1 MEDKHKSSRW
11 SMPWTQLE
19 FKYQARRLHKQAL
32 DLRKSYEQT
41 KDKVAIEKAV
51 QLAREADSTVPNHP
65 DYMINLAR
73 SLEGKYLE
81 MGQEV
86 DLEEA
91 IQKLRD
97 AAVANPKKLECFQ
110 QLGRV
115 LFFAY
120 ESLGRFSYIDEGL
133 AATRRVVELCDD
145 HLVLPAALFLLRTG
159 SISRCKKVKS
169 ISHLEEA
176 IEAMRRAMSID
187 KKNPVWPA
195 TLLKD
200 LEWHYRETRLMSD
213 LEEMIQLSRQLVCMG
228 GNENEKAKGLFSL
241 GNCLHDRYESMGEPQ
256 DLDEANRA
264 IQEAT
269 QLAKA
274 YIGTR
279 PAGSPEQVTLLSKLA
294 SSLLEWSKRT
304 KATADIAETIR
315 VTRHA
320 VELTPV
326 THPKRIARLMQL
338 GRCLLN
344 WSPDVGTVAELEED
358 VAMIRTVV
366 DLAPD
371 DCYNEGKPLFILP
384 NCLYRFYVMTGTME
398 YLDEAIQILRR
409 AVSTI
414 PKGNPSIFLHLDR
427 LAPMLCFRY
436 TQTRAL
442 SDLKESVKIAKRVV
456 DMTPLD
462 HPQRADR
469 LQVLA
474 SLMDPLASREKEAA
488 GLQNAIKISREALSS
503 TPEGHSERPYHNIQ
517 LSRKLMHSYRTNG
530 NEEHLEEAIQRTRE
544 AIDLVLE
551 DNSALSKSLTDL
563 SSMLHDRYVLK
574 DDIRDLDEAVSAARR
589 AAVAQ
594 PNEGFGRSMSS
605 SNLARLLLERYFQTK
620 SQEDFA
626 EANAILGSILDRSET
641 SNLADAE
648 VLYAGRLLANNEM
661 GNENWP
667 RAFEILNKL
676 INLIPRWVPRA
687 LELSDKQFS
696 LGNIFGIASD
706 AATAAIRAKKNPFVA
721 LELLERSRGV
731 LGTSLEEMRRFD
743 SSAFQQAHPDL
754 AERFQRLQGQ
764 LEEHDDLEKQ
774 FANLELQSPDDDS
787 RGDSSNPDQRYK
799 AGNELSKL
807 IDEIRQLP
815 GMEGLFGAPGQ
826 AEIQNAASQGPIVVI
841 NVSQSGCDAILVEQG
856 QIRTLP
862 LDRLSWKDIRIRAR
876 EESMG
881 NPNSLEWLWDTTM
894 DPILTALGF
903 TEPVVGNEWP
913 HVWWIP
919 TGHLTKFP
927 IHAAGYHGV
936 RGKSVLDRVM
946 SSYSSSVKAII
957 NGRRRRLEVTA
968 PGKALLIAIRN
979 AGLPFAIKE
988 VQMLDELCRTMQLEP
1003 SDPEHHKQEML
1014 KHLQEC
1020 TVFHFAGH
1028 GYTHASDPSKSH
1040 LRLEGGHDDSL
1051 RVSDLLNINLHKQ
1064 SPFLAYLSACGTG
1077 QIKTDQLMD
1086 ESIHLISG
1094 CQLAGF
1100 RHVIG
1105 TLWEV
1110 NDTIC
1115 VDMARGIYEGMRDG
1129 NMSDESVCLGLHNAS
1144 RSLRDRWVFEESG
1157 VIRKAS
1163 VRQKREARPVES
1175 PIEDE
1180 STTEGIGKLRRKM
1193 IRAAM
1198 ARDRRMS
1205 DGTLPDMT
1213 DVGHHIWGKRGQG
1226 SSRMPRTVMGESDDE
1241 DEDEVAPLWVPYV
1254 HYGV

>member
-1 MEDKHKSSRW
+1 MDEKQKSPRW

-19 FKYQARRLHKQAL
+19 IKYQARRLHKQAL
-32 DLRKSYEQT
+32 GLRKSYEQT
-41 KDKVAIEKAV
+41 KDKATIEKAV
-51 QLAREADSTVPNHP
+51 QLAREADSMVPNHP
-65 DYMINLAR
+65 DYMINLAL

-81 MGQEV
+81 MRKVV

-97 AAVANPKKLECFQ
+97 ATVAKPKELEYFQKLA
-110 QLGRV
+110 RV

-120 ESLGRFSYIDEGL
+120 ESLGRFSYLDEGL
-133 AATRRVVELCDD
+133 AAARRVVELCDSR
-145 HLVLPAALFLLRTG
+145 LILPLALSVVRAG
-159 SISRCKKVKS
+159 CISRCVMVKS

-176 IEAMRRAMSID
+176 IEAMRLAMSID
-187 KKNPVWPA
+187 EKNPTWPTA
-195 TLLKD
+195 LLKD

-213 LEEMIQLSRQLVCMG
+213 LEEMIKLSRQLIRMG
-228 GNENEKAKGLFSL
+228 GNDNEKAKRLFWL
-241 GNCLHDRYESMGEPQ
+241 GSFLHDRYVSMGAPQ

-269 QLAKA
+269 QVAKA

-279 PAGSPEQVTLLSKLA
+279 PAGSPEQVTLLSELA

-320 VELTPV
+320 VELTPL

-338 GRCLLN
+338 GRCLLL

-366 DLAPD
+366 GLAPD
-371 DCYNEGKPLFILP
+371 DFYIQGKPLFSLP
-384 NCLYRFYVMTGTME
+384 NCLWWFYEMTGTME

-409 AVSTI
+409 AVSVV
-414 PKGNPSIFLHLDR
+414 PEGNPSIFLHLDW
-427 LAPMLCFRY
+427 LALMLCFRY

-442 SDLKESVKIAKRVV
+442 SDLKESVKIAERVA
-456 DMTPLD
+456 DITPLD
-462 HPQRADR
+462 HPERGDR

-474 SLMDPLASREKEAA
+474 TLMDALAGREKEATA
-488 GLQNAIKISREALSS
+488 IQNALTISREVLCSI
-503 TPEGHSERPYHNIQ
+503 PEGHPNRAYHIIQ
-517 LSRKLMHSYRTNG
+517 LSTKLIHSYRANG
-530 NEEHLEEAIQRTRE
+530 DEEHLEEAIQRTRE

-551 DNSALSKSLTDL
+551 DNAALSTYSADL
-563 SSMLHDRYVLK
+563 SSMLHDRYILR
-574 DDIRDLDEAVSAARR
+574 DDIKDLDEAVSAARR
-589 AAVAQ
+589 AVAARL
-594 PNEGFGRSMSS
+594 NEGFGQSGRSLK
-605 SNLARLLLERYFQTK
+605 LARLLLERAWQTK

-626 EANAILGSILDRSET
+626 EANAILGSVLDRSAT
-641 SNLADAE
+641 SNLADIE

-661 GNENWP
+661 AKENWP
-667 RAFEILNKL
+667 RAFEVLNQL
-676 INLIPRWVPRA
+676 IDLIPRWVPRS

-696 LGNIFGIASD
+696 LAFIFGIASD

-731 LGTSLEEMRRFD
+731 LGTSLEEMRRID
-743 SSAFQQAHPDL
+743 IPAFQQAHPDL
-754 AERFQRLQGQ
+754 AERFQRLREQ
-764 LEEHDDLEKQ
+764 LQEHDGLERQ
-774 FANLELQSPDDDS
+774 FANLELQSPDEDSSDDS
-787 RGDSSNPDQRYK
+787 PDPDQRNN
-799 AGNELSKL
+799 AGNELSIL

-815 GMEGLFGAPGQ
+815 GMEGLFGTPSR
-826 AEIQNAASQGPIVVI
+826 AETQNAASQGPIVII
-841 NVSQSGCDAILVEQG
+841 NVCQSGCDAILVEQD
-856 QIRTLP
+856 QVRTLP
-862 LDRLSWKDIRIRAR
+862 LDRLSWDDISKRAR
-876 EESMG
+876 EGSMG
-881 NPNSLEWLWDTTM
+881 SPNSLEWLWDTTM

-903 TEPVVGNEWP
+903 TEPVIGNQWP

-957 NGRRRRLEVTA
+957 NGRRRRPEVTG

-1003 SDPEHHKQEML
+1003 SDPEHRKQEIL

-1020 TVFHFAGH
+1020 RVFHFAGH

-1040 LRLEGGHDDSL
+1040 LRLEGGHEDSI

-1064 SPFLAYLSACGTG
+1064 PPFLAYLSACGTG
-1077 QIKTDQLMD
+1077 QMKADELID

-1144 RSLRDRWVFEESG
+1144 RRLRDRWVFEASG

-1163 VRQKREARPVES
+1163 VRHKREARPVES

-1180 STTEGIGKLRRKM
+1180 SITEGIGKLRRKM
-1193 IRAAM
+1193 IQTVM

-1205 DGTLPDMT
+1205 DGRLPGMT
-1213 DVGHHIWGKRGQG
+1213 DVIDHIWGERSQG
-1226 SSRMPRTVMGESDDE
+1226 SSRMPRTVIGESDDE
-1241 DEDEVAPLWVPYV
+1241 DEDEEAPLWVPYV